1 VQEALERNTPRA
13 SSVAFLLRRQ
23 PRSTL
28 PAVDLSRHPHV
39 ADLHVRPHDLAT
51 YDELAR
57 PRTEEQGSDED
68 ES

>member
-1 VQEALERNTPRA
+1 
-13 SSVAFLLRRQ
+13 
-23 PRSTL
+23 
-28 PAVDLSRHPHV
+28 V

>member
-1 VQEALERNTPRA
+1 VETLERNTPRA

-28 PAVDLSRHPHV
+28 LALDLSHQPQ
-39 ADLHVRPHDLAT
+39 AQSLDIRPHDLET

-57 PRTEEQGSDED
+57 TKDNDPDEQ
-68 ES
+68 